1 MDAPKIKKESKN
13 KIRVDFERAPL
24 WERVKGKYFSMR
36 FVKNVIYKIF
46 RLVLLL
52 GVSFVILYPYI
63 SKIADSFKS
72 FPDFQDI
79 TVVYI
84 SRNPTIEQYKYII
97 TENNY
102 FQALLNTF
110 LISAA
115 TAFLQTLVCALIGY
129 GLAKFKFRGR
139 NIIFAI
145 VIVTMML
152 PQDVLKLPMQNMFW
166 RFDDQHF
173 IGRLLDAMGVTT
185 SLIPGK
191 TGIQLGSM
199 NILGYVPH
207 VALSITG
214 FGFRNGLFIFL
225 LRQFFTGVPDELE
238 ESAYMD
244 GCTTFRT
251 FFQIIIPLAIPML
264 VTVFIFSFS
273 WQWTDDF
280 YINTFWQTSFWTSN
294 LSLGEG
300 AKWFEHSIPLLSSE
314 NFAGGGSA
322 ASALGTLY
330 SQGNTKDT
338 GWDMYANAISGTS
351 TILIALPLIIAFI
364 FLQNK
369 IVQGIERSGI
379 VG

>member
-1 MDAPKIKKESKN
+1 MDTPKVKKESKN

-24 WERVKGKYFSMR
+24 WERLKGKYFSMR
-36 FVKNVIYKIF
+36 FLKNVVYVIF

-52 GVSFVILYPYI
+52 GVSFVILYPYF
-63 SKIADSFKS
+63 SKIADSFK
-72 FPDFQDI
+72 FFGDFQNP
-79 TVVYI
+79 TVIYI
-84 SRNPTIEQYKYII
+84 STNPSFEQYKHII
-97 TENNY
+97 VENDY
-102 FQALLNTF
+102 FLALLNTF
-110 LISAA
+110 LVSAS

-139 NIIFAI
+139 NLIFAI

-152 PQDVLKLPMQNMFW
+152 PQDLLKLPMQNLFW
-166 RFDDQHF
+166 RFDTEHP
-173 IGRLLDAMGVTT
+173 IGMLLSALGVDK
-185 SLIPGK
+185 IRF
-191 TGIQLGSM
+191 GINNLSGF
-199 NILGYVPH
+199 VPH
-207 VALSITG
+207 YLLSITG

-264 VTVFIFSFS
+264 VTVFIFAFS

-280 YINTFWQTSFWTSN
+280 YINTFWLSEFWTTD
-294 LSLGEG
+294 
-300 AKWFEHSIPLLSSE
+300 AAIPLLSSG
-314 NFAGGGSA
+314 NFADCFPST
-322 ASALGTLY
+322 LTTLY
-330 SQGNTKDT
+330 SQTSTIKDT
-338 GWDMYANAISGTS
+338 GWDAYVNAVGGTT
-351 TILIALPLIIAFI
+351 TILIALPLIIAFV